1 MSKSEE
7 ESVEQVGEL
16 VSKVL
21 NDIDPEKSGFLAKP
35 TLALSGCRPSG
46 QPSSCYHISPELK
59 KKKCIIMNYF
69 PLLWTRIEQGN
80 STINYKET
88 RTM

>member
-59 KKKCIIMNYF
+59 KKKMYYYELFSIIMDKN
-69 PLLWTRIEQGN
+69 
-80 STINYKET
+80 
-88 RTM
+88 